1 VTWEIH
7 PAGDEIGVLSGNV
20 TMVLDRN
27 GIEEIICLREV
38 CLFAIGF
45 RDYCVTME
53 HQPRNASQRD

>member
-45 RDYCVTME
+45 RDY
-53 HQPRNASQRD
+53 